1 MRAQYLPNIAS
12 GNGVPSFFWL
22 LFMLCVCSSVFAQGP
37 RVATNAAPPPAAWLL
52 SGSLV
57 LLCLALA
64 LHALRRER
72 ERRDA

>member
-1 MRAQYLPNIAS
+1 MRVQHVPGLAS

-22 LFMLCVCSSVFAQGP
+22 LCLLCFCSSAFARP
-37 RVATNAAPPPAAWLL
+37 TRLDTSATPPAAWLL

-64 LHALRRER
+64 LHSLRRER
-72 ERRDA
+72 ERADA